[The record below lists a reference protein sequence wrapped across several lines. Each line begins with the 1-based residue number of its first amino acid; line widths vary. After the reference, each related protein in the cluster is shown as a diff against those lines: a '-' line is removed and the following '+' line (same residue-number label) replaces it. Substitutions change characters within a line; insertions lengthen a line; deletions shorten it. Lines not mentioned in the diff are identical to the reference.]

1 MIRSALTVLIF
12 LASAALGQPFV
23 CGFGLDDDTQGAAAK
38 APNPPSE
45 TEEFYQKDDRSFLIV
60 FGRYADKTLAGGT
73 TQEAPQ
79 PYTLNASGR
88 VPLRSGPSRSPL
100 DFLDRTVPGSF
111 AHYMYEMSNGKLR
124 LSGDIAP
131 LWYKAKLARCCQL
144 RWHKHHGSADNHRC
158 EEILDKAEMDSRVSY
173 DWTFANSAFFTQV

>member
-23 CGFGLDDDTQGAAAK
+23 CGFGLDDDTHGAAAK

-45 TEEFYQKDDRSFLIV
+45 TEEFFQKDDRSFLIV

-131 LWYKAKLARCCQL
+131 LWYKAKLPDAASYAGTSITGPL
-144 RWHKHHGSADNHRC
+144 TTIA